1 MKYPAR
7 RLLPSIVNLNTFEV
21 IARRQSITAAAD
33 ELGLTQS
40 AVSRQLA
47 DLEDFV
53 GVALCTR
60 SPTGLDLT
68 REGRDYLR
76 RVRSLLDE
84 LEAATISASLGSIPE
99 RILRVSVPTTFGAV
113 WAMPRLAAFAKAHPE
128 LQLDVASHTG
138 PITLRETGFDAAIV
152 YCEGPESGCVGDL
165 LHPLHSFA
173 VAAPALAGDA
183 LPLSGVQIAALP
195 ILHQSTGPNSWP
207 SFLRQL
213 GVPVEVPMPGP
224 HYGLLVFALH
234 AAEAGLGAALLP
246 EYVCAD
252 ALQAGRLV
260 KLHPEPFTS
269 PRSYFFVT
277 TQERAAAPAVAALR
291 AWLLQP
297 GQRRA
302 APS

>member
-47 DLEDFV
+47 DLEAFV

-60 SPTGLDLT
+60 SPTGLELT

-99 RILRVSVPTTFGAV
+99 RILRISVPTTFGAI
-113 WAMPRLAAFAKAHPE
+113 WAMPRLAAFARAHPD
-128 LQLDVASHTG
+128 LQLDVATHTG
-138 PITLRETGFDAAIV
+138 PVTLRETGFDAAIV

-173 VAAPALAGDA
+173 VAAPSLAGNA
-183 LPLSGVQIAALP
+183 LPLSGAQIAALP
-195 ILHQSTGPNSWP
+195 LLHQSTGPNSWP

-213 GVPVEVPMPGP
+213 GAQVEVPMPGP
-224 HYGLLVFALH
+224 LYGLLVFALQ

-246 EYVCAD
+246 EYVCGE
-252 ALQAGRLV
+252 ALRAGRLV

-277 TQERAAAPAVAALR
+277 TQERAAAPSIAALR

-297 GQRRA
+297 
-302 APS
+302 

>member
-47 DLEDFV
+47 DLEAFV

-60 SPTGLDLT
+60 SPTGLELT

-84 LEAATISASLGSIPE
+84 LEAATISASLGSMPE
-99 RILRVSVPTTFGAV
+99 RILRISVPTTFGAI
-113 WAMPRLAAFAKAHPE
+113 WAMPRLAAFAKAHPQF
-128 LQLDVASHTG
+128 QLDVATHTG
-138 PITLRETGFDAAIV
+138 PIALRETGFDAAIV

-165 LHPLHSFA
+165 LHPLHSFP
-173 VAAPALAGDA
+173 VAAPALAGPA
-183 LPLSGVQIAALP
+183 LPLPGAQIAALP

-207 SFLRQL
+207 SYLRQL
-213 GVPVEVPMPGP
+213 GVQVEVPMPGP
-224 HYGLLVFALH
+224 LYGLLVFALQ

-246 EYVCAD
+246 EFVCAD

-260 KLHPEPFTS
+260 KLHPEPFIS

-291 AWLLQP
+291 AWLLQ
-297 GQRRA
+297 
-302 APS
+302 